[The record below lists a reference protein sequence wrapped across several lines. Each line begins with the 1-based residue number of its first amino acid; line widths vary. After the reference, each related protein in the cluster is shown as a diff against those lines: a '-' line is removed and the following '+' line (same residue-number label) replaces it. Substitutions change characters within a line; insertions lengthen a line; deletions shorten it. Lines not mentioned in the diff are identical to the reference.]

1 MYVYI
6 TSNIGINRD
15 RLFEPRVI
23 PCISIFFFNL

>member
-23 PCISIFFFNL
+23 PLCICVFFFF

>member
-23 PCISIFFFNL
+23 PLFSIFF

>member
-23 PCISIFFFNL
+23 PLCICVY